1 MKKNIHSV
9 AARSAVSC
17 LAWPRLSPLKV
28 QHSAQRLN
36 SKKKPKKTKS
46 ESSIVPHLEVVSL
59 NLTERSE
66 NTPFRTLRRTQWS
79 ETPAC
84 DHLPPSNVKA
94 DLLSISLAAYL
105 SKRSQEESRHPPSA
119 HSVSPSISWKRQF
132 KYSLYS
138 LSSQGKFPH

>member
-1 MKKNIHSV
+1 MSIESPPL
-9 AARSAVSC
+9 AARGAVSC

-28 QHSAQRLN
+28 QRSAQRLN
-36 SKKKPKKTKS
+36 SKEKKKRKKVLPTKS
-46 ESSIVPHLEVVSL
+46 KSSIVPHLEVVSL

-66 NTPFRTLRRTQWS
+66 NTPFRTLRGTQWS

-105 SKRSQEESRHPPSA
+105 SRHPPSA
-119 HSVSPSISWKRQF
+119 HSVAPSISWKRKQF

-138 LSSQGKFPH
+138 LSSQGKFPR